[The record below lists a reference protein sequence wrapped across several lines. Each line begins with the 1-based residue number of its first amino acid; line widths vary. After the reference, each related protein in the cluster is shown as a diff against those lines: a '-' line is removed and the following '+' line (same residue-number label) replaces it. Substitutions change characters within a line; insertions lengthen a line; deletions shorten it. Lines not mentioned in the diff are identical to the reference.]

1 MTAQRRKRLLLGLAG
16 LAVASLLLDRLVLG
30 PLTRHWDR
38 RSSELATLG
47 RSLAAGRGVVERE
60 ERTRQLWKEIE
71 SGALPEDRATAE
83 QRVLAAF
90 DAWGQATRIEVASI
104 KPAWKR
110 GSNSRYSLLECR
122 VDATGSLESLA
133 RLLFEVEQS
142 PLALRVE
149 SVELTARDEQ
159 GQRLSLALVVSG
171 LRLFPLEVR
180 P

>member
-1 MTAQRRKRLLLGLAG
+1 MTAQRRKRILLTIAG
-16 LAVASLLLDRLVLG
+16 LAVASLVLDRLVLG
-30 PLTRHWDR
+30 PLVQHWDR
-38 RSSELATLG
+38 RSGELATLG
-47 RSLAAGRGVVERE
+47 RSLAAGRGVVDRE
-60 ERTRQLWKEIE
+60 ERTRALWREIE

-83 QRVLAAF
+83 QRVLTAF
-90 DAWGQATRIEVASI
+90 DAWGQLTRIEVASI

-110 GSNSRYSLLECR
+110 GANSRYSLLECR
-122 VDATGSLESLA
+122 VDATGNLEGLT

-142 PLALRVE
+142 PLALRIE

-159 GQRLSLALVVSG
+159 GQRLSLGLVVSG